1 MDGATAPGPADDGE
15 AGGGETSPER
25 RAWLEDR
32 IEARVRAMRS
42 SPEWRRVAAR
52 LERAAQD
59 GGREADEADAEETVM
74 LAFRVPRRV
83 RERAHLAARA
93 SGAASTQEWLL
104 RVVTDAVDVTTT
116 PGGRQASL
124 LWEAIRE
131 HMGRLV
137 DDGTYERVAS
147 QLADPMLSG

>member
-1 MDGATAPGPADDGE
+1 MDGTSTHGPAGDDG
-15 AGGGETSPER
+15 ADGGETAAER
-25 RAWLEDR
+25 RAW
-32 IEARVRAMRS
+32 IEARVRAARAS
-42 SPEWRRVAAR
+42 AERRRVVTR
-52 LERAAQD
+52 LDRDAPSGD
-59 GGREADEADAEETVM
+59 RDVDEADETVM

-104 RVVTDAVDVTTT
+104 RVVSDAVDVTTT

-124 LWEAIRE
+124 LWQVIRE
-131 HMGRLV
+131 DMRRLI

-147 QLADPMLSG
+147 SFVDPMLSR

>member
-1 MDGATAPGPADDGE
+1 MDGATAPEPAD
-15 AGGGETSPER
+15 GGETAAEFK
-25 RAWLEDR
+25 ER
-32 IEARVRAMRS
+32 IEARMRSMRS
-42 SPEWRRVAAR
+42 SAEWRRVAAS
-52 LERAAQD
+52 LEHAAQN
-59 GGREADEADAEETVM
+59 GEAVADEAGAGETVM
-74 LAFRVPRRV
+74 LAFRVPRWV

-104 RVVTDAVDVTTT
+104 QVVTDAVDVTTT

-131 HMGRLV
+131 HMRRLV

-147 QLADPMLSG
+147 QVADPMLSP